1 MDKSEM
7 KPVKKTCAGN
17 SAVSQKDFGCATGAP
32 LRRNRWA
39 CLHLEVEPPE
49 LHAIWALTAR

>member
-1 MDKSEM
+1 M

-17 SAVSQKDFGCATGAP
+17 SAVSQKDFGWATGAP